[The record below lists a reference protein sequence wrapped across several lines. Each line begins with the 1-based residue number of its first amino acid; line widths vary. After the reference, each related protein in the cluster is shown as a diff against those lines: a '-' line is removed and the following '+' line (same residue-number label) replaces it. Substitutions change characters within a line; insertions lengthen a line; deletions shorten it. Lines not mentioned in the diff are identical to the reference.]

1 MDNDIFL
8 ELDTM
13 SLNVEIEKENIGCL
27 YTALVE
33 AKENVCN
40 YAMMMSGIIIRL
52 GKISDK
58 LSELATAYAKER
70 NGKTLSG

>member
-13 SLNVEIEKENIGCL
+13 SLNVGIEKENINCL
-27 YTALVE
+27 YIALVE
-33 AKENVCN
+33 AKENVGN

-52 GKISDK
+52 AEISNK

-70 NGKTLSG
+70 NSKTLSG